1 MFNIITLNNWT
12 TVVMIANTSND
23 DAYWI
28 AFTVILHI
36 SWIIIGNYVFLNLF
50 LAILLDGFDENTI
63 EI

>member
-12 TVVMIANTSND
+12 TVVMIANSAKDNS
-23 DAYWI
+23 YWI
-28 AFTVILHI
+28 LFTVVLHI

-50 LAILLDGFDENTI
+50 LAILLDGFDESTF